1 MTKIGENVWG
11 LDFGTTTSYL
21 AESEPVVGSTV
32 FSLRQPGLLRDYIPS
47 VVRSTPQGLIVGEK
61 AEAAPEEE
69 IFRSVKL
76 AITRRKKTLPI
87 YPLGSVEDRL
97 DNGPIDAD
105 SAIVAILEH
114 IRKLVSADV
123 AGSPIRLGCPAMW
136 DGDQRN
142 RLISLANQ
150 AGFSVLHETLIDE
163 PVSACIAWYSRQ
175 EAYGLRPK
183 GKTLVFDMGG
193 GTLDLAVLKL
203 ASDSAR
209 PAIYVEASD
218 GLGEAGDALDDAL
231 HQFLLSKESG
241 KREREALILKYP
253 GWIKKAARE
262 LKEQI
267 GNRPSASIL
276 VRLPNNDS
284 IQLTIT
290 QEDLRAAF
298 EPQFDRAK
306 AILFWVLRRAK
317 ISEGRYRDANDEDQ
331 STAIDGIAMRK
342 FTEDEL
348 LAEVEQLL
356 LVGGMSQMPLIK
368 TMLSEMGM
376 PQERIIG
383 GESIDANAA
392 VALGLGLGH
401 HRNYEHLSLDRP
413 AFDFT
418 LHWVKDGQEYKETIH
433 CAYAR
438 LYHPGQEI
446 NGAMKITWKN
456 RHPSRDSDDGV
467 SIFRAESQ
475 SGEVIPLEG
484 ADLNPNTEGFY
495 YRFGDN
501 PNAVI
506 ILEPTGRIFIRH
518 GNGEEHTLRV
528 VRWPIFDDSGK
539 RTLQIS
545 LPKRPT
551 TAQRLSGL
559 AFHERPSS

>member
-1 MTKIGENVWG
+1 MIENVWG
-11 LDFGTTTSYL
+11 LDFGTTTTYL
-21 AESEPVVGSTV
+21 AESEPVIGSKI
-32 FSLRQPGLLRDYIPS
+32 FSLREPGLLREYVPS
-47 VVRSTPQGLIVGEK
+47 VVRSSPQGLIVGER

-87 YPLGSVEDRL
+87 HPLGSEEDLL

-114 IRKLVSADV
+114 IRKIVSTDV

-142 RLISLANQ
+142 RLINLANQ

-163 PVSACIAWYSRQ
+163 PVSACIAWYSQQ
-175 EAYGLRPK
+175 EAFGHRPK

-203 ASDSAR
+203 DSESSR

-218 GLGEAGDALDDAL
+218 GVGEAGDALDDSL
-231 HQFLLSKESG
+231 HQLLLSKEDG
-241 KREREALILKYP
+241 NPERKSLMLRYP
-253 GWIKKAARE
+253 GWIRKAARE

-267 GNRPSASIL
+267 GNSASVTTL
-276 VRLPNNDS
+276 VRLPNTDS
-284 IQLTIT
+284 LQLTIS
-290 QEDLRAAF
+290 QDELRRAF
-298 EPQFDRAK
+298 ESQFSRAK

-317 ISEGRYRDANDEDQ
+317 ISEGRQRDERDEDQ
-331 STAIDGIAMRK
+331 STAIDGAAMRK
-342 FTEDEL
+342 YTETEL
-348 LAEVEQLL
+348 LSEVEQLL
-356 LVGGMSQMPLIK
+356 LVGGMSQMPLVKI
-368 TMLSEMGM
+368 MLSELGI
-376 PQERIIG
+376 PPERIIG
-383 GESIDANAA
+383 SESLDPNSA

-413 AFDFT
+413 AFDFI
-418 LHWVKDGQEYKETIH
+418 LHWTKDGQQYRETIH
-433 CAYAR
+433 VAYAR
-438 LYHPGQEI
+438 LYHAGQEI
-446 NGAMKITWKN
+446 NGAMKITWN
-456 RHPSRDSDDGV
+456 NHHRINDSDDGR
-467 SIFRAESQ
+467 SIFKAETQ
-475 SGEVIPLEG
+475 SGEIIPLEG
-484 ADLNPNTEGFY
+484 IDLKPNTEGFY
-495 YRFGDN
+495 YQFGDN

-518 GNGEEHTLRV
+518 GNGDEHTLRV
-528 VRWPIFDDSGK
+528 VRWPIFDDSGR

-545 LPKRPT
+545 VPKRQT